1 MKFQLLVIFLAAILP
16 IADACLSIGV
26 IWNKDTMRVEGTAID
41 NGVVRC
47 TMDQRKYEKQ
57 LWFDCQPGFAAYITR
72 DFKLFAWHAH
82 DADYRID
89 AYHHV
94 DLANREVRFAN
105 SFGCD
110 NCGGYMCECL
120 FIYSLLFWYN
130 EKGARLTL
138 LV

>member
-1 MKFQLLVIFLAAILP
+1 MKFHLLIVFLAAFLP
-16 IADACLSIGV
+16 IANACLSIAV
-26 IWNKDTMRVEGTAID
+26 EWNPDTGRVQGMARD

-89 AYHHV
+89 AYHGV
-94 DLANREVRFAN
+94 NLAGTQLRFAN
-105 SFGCD
+105 SFGCT
-110 NCGGYMCECL
+110 CGGWKCEC
-120 FIYSLLFWYN
+120 FFLFWDG
-130 EKGARLTL
+130 EKRRN
-138 LV
+138 

>member
-1 MKFQLLVIFLAAILP
+1 MKFHLLIVFLAALLP
-16 IADACLSIGV
+16 IANACLSISV
-26 IWNKDTMRVEGTAID
+26 EWNPDNGRVQGIAKD

-89 AYHHV
+89 AYHDV
-94 DLANREVRFAN
+94 NLAGTELRWAN
-105 SFGCD
+105 SFGCT
-110 NCGGYMCECL
+110 CGGWKCL
-120 FIYSLLFWYN
+120 YGKVDDRSGHGY
-130 EKGARLTL
+130 
-138 LV
+138 